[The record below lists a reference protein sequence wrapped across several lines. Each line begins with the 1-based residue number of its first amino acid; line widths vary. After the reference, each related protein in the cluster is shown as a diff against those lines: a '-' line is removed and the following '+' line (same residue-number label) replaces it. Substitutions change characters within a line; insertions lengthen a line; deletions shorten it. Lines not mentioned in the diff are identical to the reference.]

1 MKIKSLLFAFLAVVA
16 LAACKREEPV
26 VEPVLEVSS
35 AELKFAAV
43 SDEKV
48 IYITA
53 NNDWSLEADVNWISF
68 NQESGTAS
76 EEKQMVK
83 VYADD
88 NKVQET
94 RSGKITITSGK
105 LTHTIN
111 VTQAAAEPEPE
122 PVPTELT
129 ISETSL
135 AAGAEGAELTF
146 TITSNKAWTAVAE
159 AEWVNLEPA
168 SGDASVEAVT
178 VKVTVAANDS
188 YEERTA
194 SIKITAEEVEET
206 IALTQDAKELPPP
219 PAEMEGDGTEAN
231 PYQIRTAAH
240 LAQMREKALPGSET
254 WFVMVS
260 DIDMAGIT
268 DYVPVNYDG
277 DFDRKVHFDGGNYTI
292 ANFSYDKAV
301 NGANYGSIFGVLYGS
316 CRNLKVDNATI
327 VATNGCGVIGGYV
340 GTAGKPAVVENVTIT
355 NSSITNSGDRCGGVC
370 GNAKEATFRNVSFQ
384 GTVISTYADK
394 EAKSGGFVGHTET
407 SAVFENCS
415 ADVVV
420 SAKQSDIGGFGG
432 KFTGTVSATGCKVKA
447 VVTSSAPIKNRC
459 GGFLGWNSTSSATFS
474 DCHVLKGSSITD
486 MSGRE
491 TSTNGNYGRFIG
503 FGDTAGSVLEIN
515 DCSAEVDVDGGLSLY
530 NSCFISYLGYASTT
544 TINNCYASGT
554 LKTDGGNQTGGLLGC
569 LEKTAVATIT
579 NSCFSGEI
587 KALGGYVGG
596 IAGGV
601 NGKLTLSTT
610 YSAGTV
616 YCGNAY
622 AGGLIGAS
630 MNDGVTI
637 TNCYS
642 TANVTAFGQ
651 QVGGL
656 VGTTTNRLTMSD
668 CFAAGDVYS
677 ATSGAGGL
685 VGRVQR
691 SSSIV
696 NCIAWN
702 KNVASSRSANSVYAS
717 GAILGCAQEKGTYKG
732 CIRRADMVYVDDFLT
747 LVDHEDCEN
756 ACPPLPSYATATH
769 QQAYHGKAAAAG
781 ASLASVAKSLG
792 WDESVWDFSS
802 DSGLSIKG
810 LGDNKIE
817 F

>member
-53 NNDWSLEADVNWISF
+53 NNDWSVEADVNWISF

-105 LTHTIN
+105 LTKTVN

-129 ISETSL
+129 ISETTL

-146 TITSNKAWTAVAE
+146 TITSNKAWTAAVA
-159 AEWVNLEPA
+159 AEWVSLEPA
-168 SGDASVEAVT
+168 SGDASEEAVT

-194 SIKITAEEVEET
+194 SIKVTAEEVEET
-206 IALTQDAKELPPP
+206 IALTQGAKELPPP

-231 PYQIRTAAH
+231 PYQIRTPAH

-277 DFDRKVHFDGGNYTI
+277 DFDRKVHFDGGNFTI
-292 ANFSYDKAV
+292 SNFHYDKAV
-301 NGANYGSIFGVLYGS
+301 NGANYGSLFGVLYGS

-370 GNAKEATFRNVSFQ
+370 GTAKEATFRNVSFQ
-384 GTVISTYADK
+384 GTVICTYAEK

-447 VVTSSAPIKNRC
+447 VVTSSAALKNRC
-459 GGFLGWNSTSSATFS
+459 GGFLGWNSTTTATFT

-486 MSGRE
+486 LSGRD
-491 TSTNGNYGRFIG
+491 SNTNGNYGGFIG
-503 FGDTAGSVLEIN
+503 FGDTAGTVLEIN

-579 NSCFSGEI
+579 NSRFSGEI
-587 KALGGYVGG
+587 KALGSYVGG

-642 TANVTAFGQ
+642 TADVTAFGQ

-702 KNVASSRSANSVYAS
+702 KNVASSRSANNVYAS

-802 DSGLSIKG
+802 GSGLSIKG

>member
-1 MKIKSLLFAFLAVVA
+1 MKIKSLLCAFLAVVA

-48 IYITA
+48 IYISA
-53 NNDWSLEADVNWISF
+53 NNDWSLETDVNWISF

-122 PVPTELT
+122 PEPEPEVPVELTVSVTELT
-129 ISETSL
+129 
-135 AAGAEGAELTF
+135 AFAEGGDLTF
-146 TITSNKAWTAVAE
+146 TVTSNKAWTASVE
-159 AEWVNLEPA
+159 AAWVTLEPA
-168 SGDASVEAVT
+168 SGEASEETVIVKAAVAVNEA
-178 VKVTVAANDS
+178 

-194 SIKITAEEVEET
+194 VVTVTAEDAQKTVTITQAAAQQPEE
-206 IALTQDAKELPPP
+206 
-219 PAEMEGDGTEAN
+219 PAEMQGAGTEAD
-231 PYQIRTAAH
+231 PYQIRTAEH
-240 LAQMREKALPGSET
+240 LVQMRDKAILGGET
-254 WFVMVS
+254 WFKMVA
-260 DIDMAGIT
+260 DIDMTGIEN
-268 DYVPVNYDG
+268 YVPANWDQN
-277 DFDRKVHFDGGNYTI
+277 FLRKIHFDGCGHTI
-292 ANFSYDKAV
+292 SNFFCQKMPDTKYP
-301 NGANYGSIFGVLYGS
+301 SIFGVLYGS
-316 CRNLKVDNATI
+316 CRNLNIDNANVISTS
-327 VATNGCGVIGGYV
+327 GCGILGGYV
-340 GTAGKPAVVENVTIT
+340 GTTGLPAVVENVKIT
-355 NSSITNSGDRCGGVC
+355 NSIVTNAGDRAGGVC
-370 GNAKEATFRNVSFQ
+370 GTAKEATFRNVSFH
-384 GTVISTYADK
+384 GTVTSTYADQ
-394 EAKSGGFVGHTET
+394 AKSSCFAGQVET
-407 SAVFENCS
+407 SVVFENCHAT
-415 ADVVV
+415 AD
-420 SAKQSDIGGFGG
+420 F
-432 KFTGTVSATGCKVKA
+432 
-447 VVTSSAPIKNRC
+447 SS
-459 GGFLGWNSTSSATFS
+459 
-474 DCHVLKGSSITD
+474 KG
-486 MSGRE
+486 
-491 TSTNGNYGRFIG
+491 
-503 FGDTAGSVLEIN
+503 
-515 DCSAEVDVDGGLSLY
+515 
-530 NSCFISYLGYASTT
+530 
-544 TINNCYASGT
+544 
-554 LKTDGGNQTGGLLGC
+554 Q
-569 LEKTAVATIT
+569 
-579 NSCFSGEI
+579 
-587 KALGGYVGG
+587 YVGG
-596 IAGGV
+596 LIGYLHENATEGV
-601 NGKLTLSTT
+601 TMTGCSYNGKIVAQGAYVGGLVGVTKAKFTLSQT
-610 YSAGTV
+610 YSAGEV
-616 YCGNAY
+616 NAVGNY
-622 AGGLIGAS
+622 VGGLIGAS

-651 QVGGL
+651 QAGGL
-656 VGTTTNRLTMSD
+656 VGTTTNKIVISD
-668 CFAAGDVYS
+668 CFASGDVYS
-677 ATSGAGGL
+677 ATSGAAGI
-685 VGRVQR
+685 VGRVQK
-691 SSSIV
+691 SSSIT

-702 KNVASSRSANSVYAS
+702 KNVASSRSANNVYAS

-781 ASLASVAKSLG
+781 VSLASVAKSLG

>member
-105 LTHTIN
+105 LTKTVS

-122 PVPTELT
+122 PGPEPEPVPTELAVSVT
-129 ISETSL
+129 EL
-135 AAGAEGAELTF
+135 AAVAEGGELTF
-146 TITSNKAWTAVAE
+146 TVTANKAWTASVEDDWVTLTPVSGE
-159 AEWVNLEPA
+159 A
-168 SGDASVEAVT
+168 SDEAVT
-178 VKVTVAANDS
+178 VKANVTVNEA

-194 SIKITAEEVEET
+194 VVTVTAEDIQKTVTITQAAAQQPEE
-206 IALTQDAKELPPP
+206 
-219 PAEMEGDGTEAN
+219 PAEMQGAGTETD
-231 PYQIRTAAH
+231 PYQIRTAEH
-240 LAQMREKALPGSET
+240 LVQMRDKAILGGET
-254 WFVMVS
+254 WFKMVA
-260 DIDMAGIT
+260 DIDMTGIEN
-268 DYVPVNYDG
+268 YVPANWDQN
-277 DFDRKVHFDGGNYTI
+277 FLRKIHFDGCGHTI
-292 ANFSYDKAV
+292 SNFFCQKTADTKYP
-301 NGANYGSIFGVLYGS
+301 SIFGVLYGS
-316 CRNLKVDNATI
+316 CRNLNIDNANVISTS
-327 VATNGCGVIGGYV
+327 GCGILGGYV
-340 GTAGKPAVVENVTIT
+340 GTTGLPAVVENVKIT
-355 NSSITNSGDRCGGVC
+355 NSTVINSGDRAGGICGT
-370 GNAKEATFRNVSFQ
+370 AKEATFRNVSFH
-384 GTVISTYADK
+384 GTVTSTYADQ
-394 EAKSGGFVGHTET
+394 AKSSCFAGQVET
-407 SAVFENCS
+407 SAVFENCHAT
-415 ADVVV
+415 AD
-420 SAKQSDIGGFGG
+420 F
-432 KFTGTVSATGCKVKA
+432 
-447 VVTSSAPIKNRC
+447 SS
-459 GGFLGWNSTSSATFS
+459 
-474 DCHVLKGSSITD
+474 KG
-486 MSGRE
+486 
-491 TSTNGNYGRFIG
+491 
-503 FGDTAGSVLEIN
+503 
-515 DCSAEVDVDGGLSLY
+515 
-530 NSCFISYLGYASTT
+530 
-544 TINNCYASGT
+544 
-554 LKTDGGNQTGGLLGC
+554 Q
-569 LEKTAVATIT
+569 
-579 NSCFSGEI
+579 
-587 KALGGYVGG
+587 YVGG
-596 IAGGV
+596 LIGYLHENATEGV
-601 NGKLTLSTT
+601 TMTGCSYNGKIVAQGAYVGGLVGVTKAKFTLSQT
-610 YSAGTV
+610 YSAGEV
-616 YCGNAY
+616 NAVGNY
-622 AGGLIGAS
+622 VGGLIGAS

-651 QVGGL
+651 QAGGL
-656 VGTTTNRLTMSD
+656 VGTTTNKIVISD

-677 ATSGAGGL
+677 ATSGAAGI
-685 VGRVQR
+685 VGRVQK
-691 SSSIV
+691 SSSIT

-702 KNVASSRSANSVYAS
+702 KNVASSRSANNVYAS

-781 ASLASVAKSLG
+781 VSLASVAKSLG

-802 DSGLSIKG
+802 GSGLSIKG

>member
-1 MKIKSLLFAFLAVVA
+1 
-16 LAACKREEPV
+16 
-26 VEPVLEVSS
+26 
-35 AELKFAAV
+35 
-43 SDEKV
+43 
-48 IYITA
+48 
-53 NNDWSLEADVNWISF
+53 
-68 NQESGTAS
+68 
-76 EEKQMVK
+76 
-83 VYADD
+83 
-88 NKVQET
+88 
-94 RSGKITITSGK
+94 
-105 LTHTIN
+105 
-111 VTQAAAEPEPE
+111 
-122 PVPTELT
+122 
-129 ISETSL
+129 
-135 AAGAEGAELTF
+135 
-146 TITSNKAWTAVAE
+146 
-159 AEWVNLEPA
+159 
-168 SGDASVEAVT
+168 
-178 VKVTVAANDS
+178 
-188 YEERTA
+188 
-194 SIKITAEEVEET
+194 
-206 IALTQDAKELPPP
+206 
-219 PAEMEGDGTEAN
+219 
-231 PYQIRTAAH
+231 
-240 LAQMREKALPGSET
+240 
-254 WFVMVS
+254 
-260 DIDMAGIT
+260 
-268 DYVPVNYDG
+268 
-277 DFDRKVHFDGGNYTI
+277 
-292 ANFSYDKAV
+292 
-301 NGANYGSIFGVLYGS
+301 
-316 CRNLKVDNATI
+316 
-327 VATNGCGVIGGYV
+327 
-340 GTAGKPAVVENVTIT
+340 
-355 NSSITNSGDRCGGVC
+355 
-370 GNAKEATFRNVSFQ
+370 
-384 GTVISTYADK
+384 
-394 EAKSGGFVGHTET
+394 
-407 SAVFENCS
+407 
-415 ADVVV
+415 
-420 SAKQSDIGGFGG
+420 
-432 KFTGTVSATGCKVKA
+432 
-447 VVTSSAPIKNRC
+447 
-459 GGFLGWNSTSSATFS
+459 
-474 DCHVLKGSSITD
+474 

-491 TSTNGNYGRFIG
+491 TSTNGNYGGFIG
-503 FGDTAGSVLEIN
+503 FGDTAGTVLEIN

-579 NSCFSGEI
+579 NSRFSGEI

-702 KNVASSRSANSVYAS
+702 KNVASSRSANNVYAS

-756 ACPPLPSYATATH
+756 ACPPLPSYSTATH

-802 DSGLSIKG
+802 GSGLSIKG

>member
-1 MKIKSLLFAFLAVVA
+1 MKKCLFALLAVIA
-16 LAACKREEPV
+16 FAACKQVEPV
-26 VEPVLEVSS
+26 VEPVLEVS
-35 AELKFAAV
+35 ATELSFAAV

-48 IYITA
+48 IYVTA
-53 NNDWSLEADVNWISF
+53 NNAWSVEADVDWLSF
-68 NQESGTAS
+68 NQDSGEAS
-76 EEKQMVK
+76 EDKQMVK

-88 NKVQET
+88 NTVEEART
-94 RSGKITITSGK
+94 GKITVTSGK
-105 LTHTIN
+105 LTKVVN
-111 VTQAAAEPEPE
+111 VTQEAAEPEPE
-122 PVPTELT
+122 PVPAELT
-129 ISETSL
+129 LSESAL
-135 AAGAEGAELTF
+135 EAVAEGAELTF
-146 TITSNKAWTAVAE
+146 TVTSNKAWTADVE
-159 AEWVNLEPA
+159 ADWVTLEPA
-168 SGDASVEAVT
+168 EGEASEEAVA
-178 VKVTVAANDS
+178 VKVTVAANEA
-188 YEERTA
+188 YESRETV
-194 SIKITAEEVEET
+194 ITVKAEDVQKT
-206 IALTQDAKELPPP
+206 VTVTQMAAELPK
-219 PAEMEGDGTEAN
+219 EMQGTGTEAD
-231 PYQIRTAAH
+231 PYQIRTAEH
-240 LAQMREKALPGSET
+240 LVQMREKAVLGGET
-254 WFVMVS
+254 WFRMVA
-260 DIDMAGIT
+260 DIDMTGVT
-268 DYVPVNYDG
+268 DYVPVNYD
-277 DFDRKVHFDGGNYTI
+277 DNFERKIHFDGGNYTI
-292 ANFSYDKAV
+292 SNFYYDKAV
-301 NGANYGSIFGVLYGS
+301 NGANYGSLFGVLYGS
-316 CRNLKVDNATI
+316 CRNLKVDNAHI

-355 NSSITNSGDRCGGVC
+355 NSSVTNSGDRCGGVC
-370 GNAKEATFRNVSFQ
+370 GTAKEATFKNVSFQ
-384 GTVISTYADK
+384 GTVTSTIVG
-394 EAKSGGFVGHTET
+394 EAKSGGFVGQTET
-407 SAVFENCS
+407 SATFEDCN
-415 ADVVV
+415 ADVVFTG
-420 SAKQSDIGGFGG
+420 AGTDIGGFAG
-432 KFTGTVSATGCKVKA
+432 KLLNNNSFKGCKVK
-447 VVTSSAPIKNRC
+447 VTITSSAAQKNRC
-459 GGFLGWNSTSSATFS
+459 GGFLGWNSSANATFE

-491 TSTNGNYGRFIG
+491 TSTNGNYGGFIG
-503 FGDTAGSVLEIN
+503 FGDTAGTVLEIN

-554 LKTDGGNQTGGLLGC
+554 LKSDGGNQTGGLLGC

-579 NSCFSGEI
+579 NSRFSGEI

-596 IAGGV
+596 IAGGI
-601 NGKLTLSTT
+601 NGKLTLSKT
-610 YSAGTV
+610 YSTGTV
-616 YCGNAY
+616 HCGNAY

-656 VGTTTNRLTMSD
+656 VGTTTSRLTMSD

-702 KNVASSRSANSVYAS
+702 KNVASSRSANNVYAS

-732 CIRRADMVYVDDFLT
+732 CIRRADMVYADDFLT
-747 LVDHEDCEN
+747 LVDHEDCDN
-756 ACPPLPSYATATH
+756 ACPPLPSYSTATH

-802 DSGLSIKG
+802 GSGLSIKG